1 MADDAYCCPDTNVL
15 INKEDIRDAADLE
28 QFERLATAQRLREGL
43 PSVPLTVDGYCE
55 FVPACGQSPWTK
67 PTRAVSA
74 LS

>member
-1 MADDAYCCPDTNVL
+1 MADDPYCYPGTNVL
-15 INKEDIRDAADLE
+15 INKEDIRAADDLE

-55 FVPACGQSPWTK
+55 VVPACGRSPWTK
-67 PTRAVSA
+67 PMRAVSA